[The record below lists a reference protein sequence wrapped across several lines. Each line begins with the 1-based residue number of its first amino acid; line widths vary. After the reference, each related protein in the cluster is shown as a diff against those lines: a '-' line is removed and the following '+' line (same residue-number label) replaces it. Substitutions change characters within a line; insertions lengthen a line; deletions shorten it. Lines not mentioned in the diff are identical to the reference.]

1 MDDVDENTSMD
12 DLKCWKV
19 EQLKNFIRKLGLKV
33 AKRCKDEFKLLN
45 IAFVPMFSTNLSN

>member
-1 MDDVDENTSMD
+1 MDEVDENTSMD

-45 IAFVPMFSTNLSN
+45 IAFVPMFS